1 MMGRVLGAMAVGLG
15 YPSRLGYPAIGS
27 ATRFVAH
34 DVVGNS
40 PLFWL
45 RTLMLLVL
53 FAVQHRQLQPLPAG
67 DEGFIPWRD
76 ILAES
81 GA

>member
-1 MMGRVLGAMAVGLG
+1 
-15 YPSRLGYPAIGS
+15 
-27 ATRFVAH
+27 
-34 DVVGNS
+34 
-40 PLFWL
+40 
-45 RTLMLLVL
+45 MLLVL